1 MWYFFKKISPF
12 IPKKPHETLFFLNI
26 AHSPYIASHANVLR
40 GSSRVGQERVTNPQE
55 RMRGL
60 RGGQQEQQQQ
70 QQFIRLA
77 LTETQKIIVYA

>member
-1 MWYFFKKISPF
+1 MK
-12 IPKKPHETLFFLNI
+12 TLFFLNI

-70 QQFIRLA
+70 QQQFIRLA